1 MSFLLDTSV
10 ISELVKAA
18 PDNNVIEWLKHSDE
32 DSLYL
37 SVLTIGEIEKGIA
50 KLPASS
56 RREKLET
63 WVRRDLA
70 ERFRERLL
78 AIDGTVAA
86 TWGRLAG
93 EAEARGEPLPVI
105 DGLIAATSLAH
116 DLTVATRNIG
126 DFERC
131 GARCFNPWMQSLHE

>member
-10 ISELVKAA
+10 ISELVKPA
-18 PDNNVIEWLKHSDE
+18 PDNQVIEWLKSTDE
-32 DSLYL
+32 ASLYL

-50 KLPASS
+50 KLPESS

-70 ERFRERLL
+70 DRFRERLL

>member
-10 ISELVKAA
+10 IFELVKRA
-18 PDNNVIEWLKHSDE
+18 PDTHVIEWLNRTE
-32 DSLYL
+32 EASLYL
-37 SVLTIGEIEKGIA
+37 SVLTIGEIEKGIS
-50 KLPASS
+50 KLPASA

-78 AIDGTVAA
+78 AIDAMVAA
-86 TWGRLAG
+86 IWGRLAG
-93 EAEARGEPLPVI
+93 EAEARGKPLPVI
-105 DGLIAATSLAH
+105 DGLIAATGLAH
-116 DLTVATRNIG
+116 DLTVATRNID

-131 GARCFNPWMQSLHE
+131 GARCVNPWTNA

>member
-1 MSFLLDTSV
+1 LSFLLDTSV
-10 ISELVKAA
+10 ISELVKPA
-18 PDNNVIEWLKHSDE
+18 PDNHVIEWLKRTDE
-32 DSLYL
+32 ASLYL

-63 WVRRDLA
+63 WVRRDLVD
-70 ERFRERLL
+70 RFRERLL

-131 GARCFNPWMQSLHE
+131 GARCFNPWMNN

>member
-10 ISELVKAA
+10 ISELVRAA
-18 PDNNVIEWLKHSDE
+18 PDNNVIEWLRGIDE
-32 DSLYL
+32 TSLHL

-50 KLPASS
+50 KLPASA

-70 ERFRERLL
+70 DRFRERLL
-78 AIDGTVAA
+78 AIDSTVAA

-93 EAEARGEPLPVI
+93 EAELRGEPLPVI

-116 DLTVATRNIG
+116 DLTVATRNVA
-126 DFERC
+126 DFQRC
-131 GARCFNPWMQSLHE
+131 GARCYNPWAKSPEK

>member
-1 MSFLLDTSV
+1 MRFLLDTSV
-10 ISELVKAA
+10 ISELVKPV
-18 PDNNVIEWLKHSDE
+18 PDSHVIEWLKRTDE
-32 DSLYL
+32 ASLYL

-78 AIDGTVAA
+78 AIDAMVAA
-86 TWGRLAG
+86 AWGRLAG
-93 EAEARGEPLPVI
+93 EAEARGRPLPVI
-105 DGLIAATSLAH
+105 DGLIAATGLAH
-116 DLTVATRNIG
+116 DLTVATRNID

-131 GARCFNPWMQSLHE
+131 GARCFNPWMNA

>member
-10 ISELVKAA
+10 ISELVKPT
-18 PDNNVIEWLKHSDE
+18 PDDNVVEWMKRADE
-32 DSLYL
+32 TSLYL
-37 SVLTIGEIEKGIA
+37 SVLTIGELEKGIA

-56 RREKLET
+56 RRTKLET
-63 WVRRDLA
+63 WVRTDLA
-70 ERFRERLL
+70 DRFRERLL

-86 TWGRLAG
+86 TWGKLAG

-105 DGLIAATSLAH
+105 DALIAATGLAH
-116 DLTVATRNIG
+116 DLIIATRNIA

-131 GARCFNPWMQSLHE
+131 GAPCFNPWMQS

>member
-10 ISELVKAA
+10 ISELVKPA
-18 PDNNVIEWLKHSDE
+18 PDNHVIEWLKGTDE
-32 DSLYL
+32 TSLYL

-50 KLPASS
+50 KLPVSS

-70 ERFRERLL
+70 DRFRERLL
-78 AIDGTVAA
+78 SIDALVAA

-105 DGLIAATSLAH
+105 DGLIAATSLAR
-116 DLTVATRNIG
+116 DLTVATRNIE

-131 GARCFNPWMQSLHE
+131 GTRCFNPWLNT

>member
-10 ISELVKAA
+10 ISELVKLA
-18 PDNNVIEWLKHSDE
+18 PDEHVIEWLNRTDE
-32 DSLYL
+32 ASLYL

-70 ERFRERLL
+70 GRFRERLL

-131 GARCFNPWMQSLHE
+131 GARCFNPWMT

>member
-10 ISELVKAA
+10 ISELVRPA
-18 PDNNVIEWLKHSDE
+18 PDDQVIEWLKSADE
-32 DSLYL
+32 TSLYL

-78 AIDGTVAA
+78 AIDALVAA

-93 EAEARGEPLPVI
+93 EAETRGEPLPVI
-105 DGLIAATSLAH
+105 DGLIAATSLAY
-116 DLTVATRNIG
+116 DLTVATRNVG
-126 DFERC
+126 DFKRC
-131 GARCFNPWMQSLHE
+131 GARCLNPWMIA

>member
-1 MSFLLDTSV
+1 LRFLLDTSV
-10 ISELVKAA
+10 ISELVKPV
-18 PDNNVIEWLKHSDE
+18 PDGHVIEWLKRTDE
-32 DSLYL
+32 ASLYL

-78 AIDGTVAA
+78 AIDAMVAA
-86 TWGRLAG
+86 ICGRLAG

-105 DGLIAATSLAH
+105 DGLIAATGLAH
-116 DLTVATRNIG
+116 DLTVATRDID

-131 GARCFNPWMQSLHE
+131 GARCFNPWSDA

>member
-10 ISELVKAA
+10 ISELVKPA
-18 PDNNVIEWLKHSDE
+18 PDDHVIEWLKRTDE
-32 DSLYL
+32 ALLYL

-70 ERFRERLL
+70 DRFHERLL
-78 AIDGTVAA
+78 AIDATVAA

-105 DGLIAATSLAH
+105 DGLIVATSLTH

-131 GARCFNPWMQSLHE
+131 GARCFNPWMNN

>member
-18 PDNNVIEWLKHSDE
+18 PDDRVIEWLKRTDE
-32 DSLYL
+32 ASLYL

-50 KLPASS
+50 KLPESS

-70 ERFRERLL
+70 DRFRERLL

-131 GARCFNPWMQSLHE
+131 GARCFNPWMNNSR

>member
-10 ISELVKAA
+10 IFELVKAA
-18 PDNNVIEWLKHSDE
+18 PDNYVIEWLKHADE
-32 DSLYL
+32 ASLYL

-56 RREKLET
+56 SREKLET

-93 EAEARGEPLPVI
+93 EAEASGDPLPVI

-131 GARCFNPWMQSLHE
+131 GARCFNPWMNN

>member
-1 MSFLLDTSV
+1 LSFLLDTSV
-10 ISELVKAA
+10 ISELVRPT
-18 PDNNVIEWLKHSDE
+18 PDTHVIEWLKRTE
-32 DSLYL
+32 EASLFL

-50 KLPASS
+50 RLPALA

-63 WVRRDLA
+63 WVRHDLA

-78 AIDGTVAA
+78 AIDAMVAA

-93 EAEARGEPLPVI
+93 EAEARGDPLPVI

-131 GARCFNPWMQSLHE
+131 GARCFNPWTNA